1 MQNLP
6 QLLLTTLQ
14 IGAVYILFAL
24 GLTLIF
30 GVLRIVNFAQGQVFT
45 LAALLVAVG
54 VPWLV
59 AQGWPTLAA
68 YGAAWLGAVG
78 AATALG
84 GLLYQIGF
92 KRVERDMA
100 GSFILSVGLVLLLE
114 GVFLEVFGGGVRS
127 VPPLVEGV
135 VNIGGMNVAAQR
147 LLLCAVA
154 VALTLALTWALARTK
169 FGNAMRA
176 VSIDHEA
183 AMLQGIPYRKIAW
196 RGFLVASA
204 IGAMAG
210 ALVAPIAP
218 VSPTLGDSY
227 LVKGF
232 MAVIIGGMGSVPGAI
247 LGSLFIAAIES
258 FGGFYFDPS
267 IASLA
272 TFVLVMVVL
281 LVRPAGL
288 LGND

>member
-1 MQNLP
+1 VQNFL
-6 QLLLTTLQ
+6 QLTFTALQ

-30 GVLRIVNFAQGQVFT
+30 GVLRIVNFAQGQLFT
-45 LAALLVAVG
+45 VAALVMAVG
-54 VPWLV
+54 VPWLGSR
-59 AQGWPTLAA
+59 GWPLPAA
-68 YGAAWLGAVG
+68 YAAAF
-78 AATALG
+78 AAGVAAGTALG
-84 GLLYQIGF
+84 ALLYVAGF

-114 GVFLEVFGGGVRS
+114 GILLDVFGGGVRA
-127 VPPLVEGV
+127 VPPLVEG
-135 VNIGGMNVAAQR
+135 NVDVLGISIAGQR

-154 VALTLALTWALARTK
+154 VALMLALAWALSKSR
-169 FGNAMRA
+169 FGKAMRA

-183 AMLQGIPYRKIAW
+183 AMLQGIPYRKIAF
-196 RGFLVASA
+196 RGFVVASA
-204 IGAMAG
+204 IGAVAG

-218 VSPTLGDSY
+218 VSPTLGDGY

-232 MAVIIGGMGSVPGAI
+232 IAVIIGGMGSVPGAI
-247 LGSLFIAAIES
+247 LGSLSIAAIES

-267 IASLA
+267 LATLA

-281 LVRPAGL
+281 LVRPGGL

>member
-6 QLLLTTLQ
+6 QLLLTALQ
-14 IGAVYILFAL
+14 IGAVYVLFAL

-45 LAALLVAVG
+45 LAALLVSVG
-54 VPWLV
+54 VRWLV

-68 YGAAWLGAVG
+68 YGAAWVGAVA

-84 GLLYQIGF
+84 ALLYQIGF
-92 KRVERDMA
+92 RRVERDMA
-100 GSFILSVGLVLLLE
+100 GSFILSVGFVLLLE
-114 GVFLEVFGGGVRS
+114 GVFLEMFGGAVRP
-127 VPPLVEGV
+127 VPPLVDGV
-135 VNIGGMNVAAQR
+135 VNIAGMNVAAQR
-147 LLLCAVA
+147 LVLCAA
-154 VALTLALTWALARTK
+154 ALALTVALAWTLARTR

-183 AMLQGIPYRKIAW
+183 AMLQGIPYRRIAW
-196 RGFLVASA
+196 LGFLVASA

-218 VSPTLGDSY
+218 VSPILGDAY

-247 LGSLFIAAIES
+247 LGSLFIAVIES
-258 FGGFYFDPS
+258 FGGFFFDPS

-272 TFVLVMVVL
+272 TFVLVMAVL
-281 LVRPAGL
+281 LVRPGGL